1 MAEYVRH
8 GTKWPT
14 IEANLASL
22 KLQCPHVNFT
32 VSSVVGFLN
41 VASLIELQK
50 TWHENK
56 ILDISKF
63 SIQAMVGPDH
73 LTLTV
78 LPTEH
83 KDQLDYK
90 IKNHVNWC
98 YQNQATALAAQWK
111 NVLQYMWSKDSS
123 QFLAEF
129 KRLTNSIDQ
138 FRNESI
144 SVVLPEFSSFI

>member
-1 MAEYVRH
+1 
-8 GTKWPT
+8 
-14 IEANLASL
+14 
-22 KLQCPHVNFT
+22 VNFT

-41 VASLIELQK
+41 ISSLIELQT

-63 SIQAMVGPDH
+63 SIQAMIGPDH

-83 KDQLDYK
+83 KDRLDYK
-90 IKNHVNWC
+90 IKNHINWC
-98 YQNQATALAAQWK
+98 YQNQATTLAAQWE

-123 QFLAEF
+123 QFLSEF
-129 KRLTNSIDQ
+129 KRLTRLMDQ
-138 FRNESI
+138 FRNESL